1 MENKPQ
7 KIEDMSTIM
16 KNLSSLYSSISD
28 GFIRLNQ
35 YISKYQLLIEKKEKN
50 KTIDLTNDNDK
61 NLLKE
66 ENKNNVVIC
75 LNNNNSSH
83 DNTEIIEKDK
93 NEKSIE
99 EIKDKKKEENSKEEK
114 IGKNKEGKNMEI
126 NTFIKKL
133 NNNFKSSSKKTNKTE
148 IKLPINNI
156 NNYYFKEINIT
167 NNNNI
172 GRCITE
178 SKKKKEKNE
187 KEKEES
193 KENIINLDEEEDQN
207 KKRNK
212 KGNKKKGYKF
222 KLKFLDYYYTFGY
235 YQSYNDA
242 YYDKVKI
249 SKYFNEID
257 LFNLNYNEQF
267 SYKNISIKLKEKYP
281 LLSVKYLKNNINFE
295 SKIKIK

>member
-7 KIEDMSTIM
+7 KVEEIPNIM
-16 KNLSSLYSSISD
+16 KNISSLYSSISD

-35 YISKYQLLIEKKEKN
+35 YISQYQNTKTNKEKN
-50 KTIDLTNDNDK
+50 KTIDLTKDDDKKSLND
-61 NLLKE
+61 
-66 ENKNNVVIC
+66 ENKNNNVIIY
-75 LNNNNSSH
+75 LNNNK
-83 DNTEIIEKDK
+83 NTSQESTDII
-93 NEKSIE
+93 
-99 EIKDKKKEENSKEEK
+99 IKDEDDKIKNKDIKQKEDKL
-114 IGKNKEGKNMEI
+114 IKNKEKKDVEFNSFLKKFNKNV
-126 NTFIKKL
+126 
-133 NNNFKSSSKKTNKTE
+133 KTDTTKANKTE

-172 GRCITE
+172 SRCITE
-178 SKKKKEKNE
+178 SKKKKEKND
-187 KEKEES
+187 KEES

-207 KKRNK
+207 KKKNK

-222 KLKFLDYYYTFGY
+222 KIKFLDYYYTFGY

-295 SKIKIK
+295 TKIKIK

>member
-1 MENKPQ
+1 MENKPT
-7 KIEDMSTIM
+7 KKEDISNIV
-16 KNLSSLYSSISD
+16 KNLSLLYSSISD
-28 GFIRLNQ
+28 GLIRINQ
-35 YISKYQLLIEKKEKN
+35 YISKYQLLNEN
-50 KTIDLTNDNDK
+50 KDNNRTIDLTNDSDKIILND
-61 NLLKE
+61 

-75 LNNNNSSH
+75 LNNNNSSQE
-83 DNTEIIEKDK
+83 N
-93 NEKSIE
+93 KSPNS
-99 EIKDKKKEENSKEEK
+99 KDKKDKSDDTKEKKKEDNSKEEK
-114 IGKNKEGKNMEI
+114 FQKNTEDKKVEI
-126 NTFIKKL
+126 NSFIKKF
-133 NNNFKSSSKKTNKTE
+133 NNNFKSSSKKPNKTE
-148 IKLPINNI
+148 VKLPINSI

-167 NNNNI
+167 NNNNVS
-172 GRCITE
+172 RCITE

-187 KEKEES
+187 KE
-193 KENIINLDEEEDQN
+193 ENQEKIINLDEEEDLN
-207 KKRNK
+207 KKKNK

>member
-75 LNNNNSSH
+75 LNNNNSSQE
-83 DNTEIIEKDK
+83 NTEIIQKETKEKA
-93 NEKSIE
+93 IE
-99 EIKDKKKEENSKEEK
+99 EIKEKKKEENIKEEK
-114 IGKNKEGKNMEI
+114 TGKNKEEKNIEI
-126 NTFIKKL
+126 NSFIKKL
-133 NNNFKSSSKKTNKTE
+133 NNNFKTSSKKTNKTE

-172 GRCITE
+172 SRCITE
-178 SKKKKEKNE
+178 SKKKKEKND
-187 KEKEES
+187 KEES

-222 KLKFLDYYYTFGY
+222 KIKFLDYYYTFGY

-295 SKIKIK
+295 TKIKIK

>member
-1 MENKPQ
+1 MENKP
-7 KIEDMSTIM
+7 KKKEDICDIM

-28 GFIRLNQ
+28 GFIKLNQ
-35 YISKYQLLIEKKEKN
+35 YISKYQIFIENKEKN

-61 NLLKE
+61 IKD

-75 LNNNNSSH
+75 LNNNNSSQE
-83 DNTEIIEKDK
+83 NTEIIQKDK
-93 NEKSIE
+93 KEKPIE
-99 EIKDKKKEENSKEEK
+99 EIKEKNKDENANDEK
-114 IGKNKEGKNMEI
+114 AGKNKEGKNMEI

-156 NNYYFKEINIT
+156 NNYFFKEINIT

-172 GRCITE
+172 GRCISE
-178 SKKKKEKNE
+178 SKKKKEKN
-187 KEKEES
+187 EKEES

-207 KKRNK
+207 KKKNK

>member
-1 MENKPQ
+1 MENKPL
-7 KIEDMSTIM
+7 KKEGMSNIM

-35 YISKYQLLIEKKEKN
+35 YITKYQLLIENKEKN

-61 NLLKE
+61 ILKE

-75 LNNNNSSH
+75 LNNNNSSQE
-83 DNTEIIEKDK
+83 NTEIIQKETKEKA
-93 NEKSIE
+93 IE
-99 EIKDKKKEENSKEEK
+99 EIKEKNNEENIKEEK
-114 IGKNKEGKNMEI
+114 TGKNKEEKNIEI
-126 NTFIKKL
+126 NSFIKKL
-133 NNNFKSSSKKTNKTE
+133 NNNFKTSSKKTNKTE

-172 GRCITE
+172 GRCMTE
-178 SKKKKEKNE
+178 SKKKKEKN
-187 KEKEES
+187 EKEES

-207 KKRNK
+207 KKKNK

-242 YYDKVKI
+242 YYDKLKI
-249 SKYFNEID
+249 
-257 LFNLNYNEQF
+257 
-267 SYKNISIKLKEKYP
+267 
-281 LLSVKYLKNNINFE
+281 
-295 SKIKIK
+295 

>member
-1 MENKPQ
+1 MENKQ
-7 KIEDMSTIM
+7 KKKEDICDIM

-28 GFIRLNQ
+28 GFIKLNQ
-35 YISKYQLLIEKKEKN
+35 YISKYQILIENKEKN

-61 NLLKE
+61 IKE

-75 LNNNNSSH
+75 LNNNNSSQE
-83 DNTEIIEKDK
+83 NTEIIQKDK
-93 NEKSIE
+93 KEKPIE
-99 EIKDKKKEENSKEEK
+99 EIKEKTKDENVKDEK
-114 IGKNKEGKNMEI
+114 VGKNKEGKNMEI

-156 NNYYFKEINIT
+156 NNYFFKEINIT

-172 GRCITE
+172 GRCISE
-178 SKKKKEKNE
+178 SKKKKEKN
-187 KEKEES
+187 EKEES

-207 KKRNK
+207 KKKNK